1 MVENAIEVI
10 DPETLLKV
18 GHDHMGKSFELNLLV
33 VSIII
38 G

>member
-1 MVENAIEVI
+1 MVENTIEVI
-10 DPETLLKV
+10 NPETLLKA

-33 VSIII
+33 ISIII

>member
-1 MVENAIEVI
+1 MVENTIEVI
-10 DPETLLKV
+10 DPETLLKAD
-18 GHDHMGKSFELNLLV
+18 HDHMEKSFELNLLV